1 MSTAVPQL
9 VEILSGEG
17 QEGNDGVGPDSL
29 GGREERDGAKRM
41 GLGPR
46 FFVGQFCVT
55 GPGHAYC
62 EDFPSVS
69 SREGSAVRQWG
80 VRIR

>member
-1 MSTAVPQL
+1 MGRVKKEMTELVLTAW
-9 VEILSGEG
+9 EAER
-17 QEGNDGVGPDSL
+17 
-29 GGREERDGAKRM
+29 RETE
-41 GLGPR
+41 PR
-46 FFVGQFCVT
+46 EWGWGHVSFVGQFCVT